1 MSILIIP
8 LDKESQIIY
17 RASDDTYKD
26 HNITIQDINLLN
38 YDNLIIKKNDELL
51 NIAINQ
57 IADLKEQIKKEKNE
71 KATEIEELKKVYN
84 ELTGELLNKENEI
97 ETAKQNQK
105 EYYDIEKISNL
116 TLESTVIEENRYQI
130 YIKISR
136 LYEKEKE
143 LILRLTFEF
152 NQYTPNKL
160 LNSLNLPPPADI

>member
-1 MSILIIP
+1 MSIQIIP

-26 HNITIQDINLLN
+26 HDITIQDINLLN

-57 IADLKEQIKKEKNE
+57 IADLKKQIENEKKEQD
-71 KATEIEELKKVYN
+71 AQIEELKKVYN
-84 ELTGELLNKENEI
+84 ELTGELLNKEYEI
-97 ETAKQNQK
+97 ETAKQNK
-105 EYYDIEKISNL
+105 YYYDIKKISNL
-116 TLESTVIEENRYQI
+116 TLESEDIKKNKIENDR
-130 YIKISR
+130 KISR
-136 LYEKEKE
+136 LKDEKEKE

-160 LNSLNLPPPADI
+160 LNSLNLPPPR